1 MRDEDMSIQEQS
13 TVTVTQAALDQW
25 RAYAEQTRG
34 DMFTIR
40 QIVAHGNKDAA
51 VQLLGSVLDQSIIAG
66 LSMEDAG
73 ANRPKHL
80 PARPAPET
88 YIEEEHE

>member
-1 MRDEDMSIQEQS
+1 MSAS
-13 TVTVTQAALDQW
+13 DAVPVSQAALDQW

-40 QIVAHGNKDAA
+40 QLVTGGQKDAA

-73 ANRPKHL
+73 ANRPAHL
-80 PARPAPET
+80 PAKPVPGT